1 MYTEFTKLS
10 ETEKGIIDAQLR
22 NCKCSHALV
31 DNIKRNILCL
41 TNAGLVILWG
51 VL

>member
-10 ETEKGIIDAQLR
+10 ETEKEIINNELQDV
-22 NCKCSHALV
+22 KCSHALV

>member
-1 MYTEFTKLS
+1 MYREFSKLS
-10 ETEKGIIDAQLR
+10 ETEKSVINAQLK

-41 TNAGLVILWG
+41 TNAGLIILWG